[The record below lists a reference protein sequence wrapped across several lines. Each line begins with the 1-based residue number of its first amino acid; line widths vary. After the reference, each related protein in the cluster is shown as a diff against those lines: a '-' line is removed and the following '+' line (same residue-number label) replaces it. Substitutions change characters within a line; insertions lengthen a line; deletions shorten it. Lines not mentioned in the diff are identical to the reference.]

1 MAAGPPMVDLASV
14 GLATAPGAARSHPAD
29 GTYDM
34 VPRRICRT
42 GKALNPVREDVTA

>member
-1 MAAGPPMVDLASV
+1 MPAGPMVDHDIRGASH
-14 GLATAPGAARSHPAD
+14 GAGRGPAD

-42 GKALNPVREDVTA
+42 GKALNPVREAVTA